1 MDFPEGYGM
10 WFRSADVDNLK
21 AEVARLKAE
30 NETLWQMVDDFNE
43 AVKKA
48 AGKLQ

>member
-1 MDFPEGYGM
+1 MTFPEGYGM
-10 WFRSADVDNLK
+10 WFRSEDIDKLK

-30 NETLWQMVDDFNE
+30 NEALWAMVDDFNE

-48 AGKLQ
+48 SARLS